1 MKNWH
6 SSTSPCIVWE
16 SIFHQ
21 VDEKLTL
28 QLITIWDQLS
38 TSLSVFALINFTPI
52 SLLIVKISSSCW
64 NIDPQPQLNIIYPLI
79 VKISSSGWKVDRQAH
94 HYMRSTINN
103 VLSTFLP
110 LINLT
115 SISFEGQDFIR
126 WMKSWPSSTHH
137 HHHIY
142 LLRVKILSSG
152 RNVAHLANHH
162 KSFHPSW
169 PSGSSLYE
177 IKFQQAYRPS
187 LPLIDFTLIS
197 FCKSWFHQV
206 DEKLTLRLITTC
218 IFWESKFY
226 QVDEKST
233 LQLTTICIS

>member
-64 NIDPQPQLNIIYPLI
+64 NIDPQPQHHISFDSQNFI
-79 VKISSSGWKVDRQAH
+79 KWMKSSSGWKVDRQAH

-103 VLSTFLP
+103 VLSTSLP

-137 HHHIY
+137 HHHIC

-152 RNVAHLANHH
+152 RKVDHLHHYMRLNFNRLIAHLFL
-162 KSFHPSW
+162 S
-169 PSGSSLYE
+169 
-177 IKFQQAYRPS
+177 
-187 LPLIDFTLIS
+187 
-197 FCKSWFHQV
+197 
-206 DEKLTLRLITTC
+206 
-218 IFWESKFY
+218 
-226 QVDEKST
+226 
-233 LQLTTICIS
+233 